1 MELYECVQE
10 MVRNIADGNF
20 EELEKQIQKVEGLTK
35 KTSHLERQYL
45 YFAKAELLR
54 KKNGASDE
62 VYELL
67 MKAIH
72 VTLPQFDGKTPLREN
87 LLTFDEIVIINSI
100 AFKHAREQH
109 LDIALKLGYWLKE
122 YMEERMM
129 DSKQKTAKYPVIVYN
144 LSLWLAQTREF
155 DKVEQVADEGVG
167 FCIQYGNLIMLPL
180 LLYNKAC
187 ALAELDRN
195 KEAKKYFAQSVVLF
209 EIMKKD
215 EKARQAADWCKNNYG
230 IEL

>member
-1 MELYECVQE
+1 
-10 MVRNIADGNF
+10 MV
-20 EELEKQIQKVEGLTK
+20 
-35 KTSHLERQYL
+35 ER
-45 YFAKAELLR
+45 
-54 KKNGASDE
+54 
-62 VYELL
+62 
-67 MKAIH
+67 I
-72 VTLPQFDGKTPLREN
+72 
-87 LLTFDEIVIINSI
+87 
-100 AFKHAREQH
+100 
-109 LDIALKLGYWLKE
+109 
-122 YMEERMM
+122 

-155 DKVEQVADEGVG
+155 DKVEQVADEGVE